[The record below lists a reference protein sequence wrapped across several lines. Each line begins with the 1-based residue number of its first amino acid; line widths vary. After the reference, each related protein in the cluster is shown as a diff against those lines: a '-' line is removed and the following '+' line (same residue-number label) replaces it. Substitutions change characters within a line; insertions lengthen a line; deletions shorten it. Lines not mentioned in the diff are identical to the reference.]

1 MRKLFF
7 VSTLFFITVVSFA
20 EKTDP
25 VADLTIS
32 VEQIEKNLVNYEVD
46 TIFSDSLSSQI
57 SYTDKKAQVEVVMV
71 QLVDVAS
78 RTFKTVKWYFKAGEL
93 IHTEQKWVD
102 FTSQNVVNLEKTFWW
117 KRQLI
122 QWTKTDGSTADPNS
136 YSFLEFRNA
145 LLNYSDKLRHEF

>member
-57 SYTDKKAQVEVVMV
+57 SYTDKKAQVEVVVV
-71 QLVDVAS
+71 Q
-78 RTFKTVKWYFKAGEL
+78 
-93 IHTEQKWVD
+93 
-102 FTSQNVVNLEKTFWW
+102 
-117 KRQLI
+117 
-122 QWTKTDGSTADPNS
+122 
-136 YSFLEFRNA
+136 
-145 LLNYSDKLRHEF
+145 